1 VYSPVTAV
9 INEFGQVFFQTPN
22 CGMQQVQLKQWQK
35 RYNNLMGMA
44 KMVDDACK
52 IAHGTKQ
59 SMQKDQG
66 FTHSF
71 LNELELSILFDFVW

>member
-1 VYSPVTAV
+1 
-9 INEFGQVFFQTPN
+9 
-22 CGMQQVQLKQWQK
+22 
-35 RYNNLMGMA
+35 MGMA